1 MVWNLCIA
9 MWSQELYLMILVGLY
24 QLKIFFDYIVLRNW
38 NVKYMPLEAS
48 PRIVVD
54 MYRGHIYVRSK
65 YIYIFQLSRK
75 WKKVFNRWR
84 QKVLKNDVQKYT
96 VLTGSRDLDK
106 KSTMN
111 TLNWE
116 QIIWTA
122 YKKKEERDRSQ
133 ENDGIVMVKIKSRF
147 LNNLKAKKNPHR
159 IETWRKE
166 RR

>member
-1 MVWNLCIA
+1 M
-9 MWSQELYLMILVGLY
+9 
-24 QLKIFFDYIVLRNW
+24 
-38 NVKYMPLEAS
+38 LEAN
-48 PRIVVD
+48 
-54 MYRGHIYVRSK
+54 
-65 YIYIFQLSRK
+65 IYIFQLSRK

-133 ENDGIVMVKIKSRF
+133 ENVME
-147 LNNLKAKKNPHR
+147 L
-159 IETWRKE
+159 WW
-166 RR
+166 